1 MNRVDNQTKPI
12 KREHTVIA
20 RWESARGKFFLELT
34 FERHYGFKIE
44 ASNFNKYIMAG
55 SRIEAIVQAKEH
67 LFLVDIGKNKNPIQR
82 TI

>member
-1 MNRVDNQTKPI
+1 MNRVDKQTKPT

-20 RWESARGKFFLELT
+20 RWESARGKFFLEVI
-34 FERHYGFKIE
+34 RDDYGFVLE
-44 ASNFNKYIMAG
+44 ASNFRKYILAN
-55 SRIEAIVQAKEH
+55 SRIQAIESAKEH

>member
-1 MNRVDNQTKPI
+1 MKNTEK
-12 KREHTVIA
+12 TTIA

-55 SRIEAIVQAKEH
+55 SRIEAIVQAQEH
-67 LFLVDIGKNKNPIQR
+67 LCMVDIGKNKNPIRR
-82 TI
+82 TV